1 MSKNNH
7 FTSVEQILSYTITT
21 ESGCMEW
28 QRARSRFGYGMVWHR
43 GKAISAN
50 RLALIFTIG
59 EPETKSVAM
68 HLCDNPPCINPDH
81 LRWGTHSENS
91 KDMVAKGRQVLN
103 GKSGTE
109 HHNAK
114 LNLDAVAFIR
124 KAYGADYSQKYLA
137 KLFGVG
143 ETTIGNVLKNRIW
156 K

>member
-21 ESGCMEW
+21 ETGCMEW
-28 QRARSRFGYGMVWHR
+28 QRAKGKHGYGAVWHKGAVTTAHR
-43 GKAISAN
+43 LVLILKAG
-50 RLALIFTIG
+50 L
-59 EPETKSVAM
+59 PETKSVAM
-68 HLCDNPPCINPDH
+68 HLCDNPPCCNPDH

-124 KAYGADYSQKYLA
+124 KAHGADYPQKYLA

-143 ETTIGNVLKNRIW
+143 ETTIGNVLSKRIW